1 MARKRILYFDALKI
15 LASYFVILIHVTAEQ
30 YYSYTRDLSRY
41 INWGYNAFSRWAV
54 PVFCMFTGALMLSR
68 ELKISTVIKKNILH
82 IGFLLFFWGMYYWI
96 VPGRNFT
103 LLGVWNALNSLIS
116 GKAYSHLW
124 YLYMILG
131 FYIVSPLISKITQN
145 SSKRTIEYFLLILLS
160 TTIVIPTYHRIT
172 PFSESFLPPL
182 NSALSGENTSSI
194 SLQAT
199 ISALTPG
206 KMDPYCLFRC
216 WNLHTGVCRNKI
228 LRP

>member
-54 PVFCMFTGALMLSR
+54 PVFCMVTGALMLSR

-124 YLYMILG
+124 YLYMLLG

-145 SSKRTIEYFLLILLS
+145 SSKRTIEYFLLSPSFHNNRHPHLSSYYPLLRELLASLKFCFVGGEYLFYFLAGYYLS
-160 TTIVIPTYHRIT
+160 TYPWKNGSVLLIPLL
-172 PFSESFLPPL
+172 ES
-182 NSALSGENTSSI
+182 SHWCLS
-194 SLQAT
+194 Q
-199 ISALTPG
+199 
-206 KMDPYCLFRC
+206 
-216 WNLHTGVCRNKI
+216 
-228 LRP
+228 